1 MTVSVSNSYLSG
13 VLSAI
18 TSKSYAHR
26 SMICDFMLS
35 RPLKIDNLTKSQD
48 ILATYNAL
56 TAIKRGEKVLDAGE
70 SGSTLRFLI
79 PLVATLKGDFQIKT
93 HGKLGERPNDDLY
106 NAINSKTLNA
116 YTKDGVVYVNGS
128 LTSGNYEIRAD
139 KSSQYLSG
147 LIMALS
153 SLEEKSTI
161 KVISPISS
169 RPYVDITLDVLKSY
183 GFNVEFKND
192 TFIVGGKRENTYS
205 PTIEGDWSNSAFFL
219 VAGVI
224 NGNIT
229 VKNLN
234 YKSAQGDKVIVDI
247 IKSAGG
253 DITVNGTE
261 ITAKKSALKGFTMDA
276 ENCPDLV
283 PICAVLGALSKG
295 ITTIT
300 NVERLKLKESDRIV
314 STLNMLKNVGIN
326 CEEKNNSII
335 IHGGEVK
342 GGEIDSYN
350 DHRIAMSSAILAL
363 NSKGDIKITGANAVN
378 KSYPDFYLDFNK
390 LGGKAIE
397 IV

>member
-1 MTVSVSNSYLSG
+1 MKVSVSSSYLSG

-35 RPLKIDNLTKSQD
+35 NPLKIENLTKSQD

-56 TAIKRGEKVLDAGE
+56 TAIRNGERFLDAGE

-106 NAINSKTLNA
+106 NAINGKTLNA
-116 YTKDGVVYVNGS
+116 YTKDGVVYVNGT
-128 LTSGNYEIRAD
+128 LTAGHYEIRAD

-153 SLEEKSTI
+153 GLEEKSTI
-161 KVISPISS
+161 KVLTPISS
-169 RPYVDITLDVLKSY
+169 SPYVDITVNVLESF

-192 TFIVGGKRENTYS
+192 TFIVGGKRQSALN

-224 NGNIT
+224 NGDIT

-234 YKSAQGDKVIVDI
+234 QKSVQGDRVIVDI

-253 DITVNGTE
+253 DITAHGDD
-261 ITAKKSALKGFTMDA
+261 ITAKKSTLKGFTMNA

-283 PICAVLGALSKG
+283 PICAVLGAYSNG

-300 NVERLKLKESDRIV
+300 NVKRLKLKESDRIV
-314 STLNMLKNVGIN
+314 STLCMLKSVGVK
-326 CEEKNNSII
+326 CEEINDSII
-335 IHGGEVK
+335 IHGGEVF
-342 GGEIDSYN
+342 GGEIDSFN

-363 NSKGDIKITGANAVN
+363 NAKGDIKITGANAVN
-378 KSYPDFYLDFNK
+378 KSYPNFYLDFNK

>member
-1 MTVSVSNSYLSG
+1 MKVSVSSSYLSG

-35 RPLKIDNLTKSQD
+35 NPLKIENLTKSQD

-56 TAIKRGEKVLDAGE
+56 TAIRNGERVLDAGE

-106 NAINSKTLNA
+106 NAINGKTLNA
-116 YTKDGVVYVNGS
+116 YTENGVVYVNGT
-128 LTSGNYEIRAD
+128 LTAGHYEIRAD

-153 SLEEKSTI
+153 GLEEKSTI
-161 KVISPISS
+161 KVLTPISS
-169 RPYVDITLDVLKSY
+169 SPYVDITVNVLKSF

-192 TFIVGGKRENTYS
+192 TFTVGGKRQSALN

-224 NGNIT
+224 NGDIT

-234 YKSAQGDKVIVDI
+234 QKSVQGDRVIVDI

-253 DITVNGTE
+253 DITAHGND
-261 ITAKKSALKGFTMDA
+261 ITAKKSTLKGFTMNA

-283 PICAVLGALSKG
+283 PICAVLGAYSTG

-300 NVERLKLKESDRIV
+300 NVKRLKLKESDRIV
-314 STLNMLKNVGIN
+314 STLCMLKSVGVK
-326 CEEKNNSII
+326 CEEINDSII
-335 IHGGEVK
+335 IHGGEVF
-342 GGEIDSYN
+342 GGEIDSFN

-363 NSKGDIKITGANAVN
+363 NAKGDIKITGANAVN
-378 KSYPDFYLDFNK
+378 KSYPNFYLDFNK

>member
-1 MTVSVSNSYLSG
+1 MKVSVSSSYLLG
-13 VLSAI
+13 NICAI

-48 ILATYNAL
+48 VLATYNAL
-56 TAIKRGEKVLDAGE
+56 TAIRKGERVLDAGE

-79 PLVATLKGDFQIKT
+79 PLVATLKGDYQIKT

-106 NAINSKTLNA
+106 SAINGKTLNA
-116 YTKDGVVYVNGS
+116 YTKNSVVYVNGK
-128 LTSGNYEIRAD
+128 LTAGNYEIRAD

-153 SLEEKSTI
+153 SLEEKSNI
-161 KVISPISS
+161 KVLTPISS
-169 RPYVDITLDVLKSY
+169 RPYVDITLNVLESY
-183 GFNVEFKND
+183 GFNVEFKNH
-192 TFIVGGKRENTYS
+192 TFTVGGKRSSVEN
-205 PTIEGDWSNSAFFL
+205 PNIEGDWSNSAFFL

-224 NGNIT
+224 NGDIT

-234 YKSAQGDKVIVDI
+234 QKSVQGDRVIVDI

-253 DITVNGTE
+253 DITVNGSE
-261 ITAKKSALKGFTMDA
+261 ITAKKSVLKGFTMNA

-283 PICAVLGALSKG
+283 PICAVLGACSNG
-295 ITTIT
+295 VTTIT

-314 STLNMLKNVGIN
+314 STLSMLKSVGIN
-326 CEEKNNSII
+326 CEEKNDSIKI
-335 IHGGEVK
+335 YGGEVK
-342 GGEIDSYN
+342 GGEIDSFN
-350 DHRIAMSSAILAL
+350 DHRIAMASAILSLKA
-363 NSKGDIKITGANAVN
+363 KGTIKITGANAVN
-378 KSYPDFYLDFNK
+378 KSYPNFYLDFNK

>member
-1 MTVSVSNSYLSG
+1 
-13 VLSAI
+13 
-18 TSKSYAHR
+18 
-26 SMICDFMLS
+26 MLS
-35 RPLKIDNLTKSQD
+35 NPLKIENLTKSQD

-56 TAIKRGEKVLDAGE
+56 TAIRNGERVLDAGE

-106 NAINSKTLNA
+106 NAINGKTVNA
-116 YTKDGVVYVNGS
+116 YTKNDVVYVNGT
-128 LTSGNYEIRAD
+128 LTAGHYEIRAD

-153 SLEEKSTI
+153 GLEEKSTI
-161 KVISPISS
+161 KVLTPISS
-169 RPYVDITLDVLKSY
+169 SPYVDITVNVLESF

-192 TFIVGGKRENTYS
+192 TFTVGGKRQSTLN
-205 PTIEGDWSNSAFFL
+205 PNIEGDWSNSAFFL

-224 NGNIT
+224 NGDVT

-234 YKSAQGDKVIVDI
+234 QKSVQGDMAIVDI

-253 DITVNGTE
+253 NISINGGD
-261 ITAKKSALKGFTMDA
+261 ITAKKSTLKGFTMNA

-283 PICAVLGALSKG
+283 PICAVLGAYSNG

-300 NVERLKLKESDRIV
+300 NVKRLKLKESDRIV
-314 STLNMLKNVGIN
+314 STMCMLKSAGVK
-326 CEEKNNSII
+326 CEEINDSII
-335 IHGGEVK
+335 IYGGEVF
-342 GGEIDSYN
+342 GGEIDSFN

-363 NSKGDIKITGANAVN
+363 NAKGDIKITGANAVN
-378 KSYPDFYLDFNK
+378 KSYPNFYLDFNK